1 MANHGWMDGWMGGWI
16 DRSIGKETKTKRAPI
31 RCLRRCHRRRS
42 VGGTHF
48 TVLATLEVVG
58 KAVPGLVSGLIAE
71 RIGYFGLFALGVV
84 LTAAVQMLLYPLSG
98 GAAPKRHM
106 HKSKQ
111 AE

>member
-1 MANHGWMDGWMGGWI
+1 M
-16 DRSIGKETKTKRAPI
+16 
-31 RCLRRCHRRRS
+31 
-42 VGGTHF
+42 
-48 TVLATLEVVG
+48 
-58 KAVPGLVSGLIAE
+58 PGLVSGLIAE

-84 LTAAVQMLLYPLSG
+84 LTAAVQMLLYPLAG